1 MVAEPQA
8 VEPSPAEPAPSPA
21 EPASHAARRRLI
33 TRPLL
38 INLPEDSD
46 PRRNLFHFEQEMA
59 EQFAKNR
66 LSSYAVIPVLI
77 LSMGVAIGVLGSLL
91 MAVGWVAVTLGVHT
105 FAMLASRKFL
115 NEGIANTSLY
125 LWKRRFLHR
134 DLAYGLAWAIF
145 PLLIPPSFDAE
156 MAGGVAVIRL
166 AAVIVVLSVGALLS
180 SPIPAAAVA
189 STLPIA
195 LCMAAVHIVEPTFF
209 NIAIALCTLTAEI
222 LFLYLTHH
230 LYEQNARSLAYRAEK
245 DAIFAELE
253 QAKAVSD
260 ESRRRAEAANMAKS
274 QFLATMSHELR
285 TPLNA
290 ILGFS
295 DLMRG
300 ELLGPIGNEAY
311 KTYLD
316 DIHSSGQHL
325 LRIINDILDLSRIEA
340 GKRSLRE
347 ELTSLSE
354 VAREAC
360 SLLHLKARQKE
371 ITVKEVLED
380 ALPKIIIDEQAI
392 RQVVLNLVSNALKFT
407 PQGGEITLK
416 VGRTASGGQ
425 YISVR
430 DNGPGIPEDEIPVV
444 LSAFGQGAISI
455 KTAEQGT
462 GLGIPI
468 VQALIHLHGGNFTLR
483 SKVGVGTEAIA
494 TFPAKRAV
502 SAFTRAVRPRPP
514 AELRKHVSLRKAG

>member
-1 MVAEPQA
+1 MASVSEA
-8 VEPSPAEPAPSPA
+8 VSASPSESESP
-21 EPASHAARRRLI
+21 AARRRLI
-33 TRPLL
+33 TRALL
-38 INLPEDSD
+38 RHLPVNSD
-46 PRRNLFHFEQEMA
+46 PRRNLFHFDQEMA

-66 LSSYAVIPVLI
+66 LSSYAVVPLLVLI
-77 LSMGVAIGVLGSLL
+77 MGAVIGWLGNFYAAI
-91 MAVGWVAVTLGVHT
+91 AWVALILLVHLY
-105 FAMLASRKFL
+105 AMSASRSFL
-115 NEGIANTSLY
+115 REGLANATLY
-125 LWKRRFLHR
+125 IWKRRFVHR
-134 DLAYGLAWAIF
+134 DLAYGLSWAIF
-145 PLLIPPSFDAE
+145 PLLIAPGADPE
-156 MAGGVAVIRL
+156 TAGGIAIIRL
-166 AAVIVVLSVGALLS
+166 AAVIVVLAVGALLS
-180 SPIPAAAVA
+180 APIPAAAVA
-189 STLPIA
+189 ATLPIS
-195 LCMAAVHIVEPTFF
+195 LSMAAVHLFDPNFL
-209 NIAIALCTLTAEI
+209 NITISICTLTAEI
-222 LFLYLTHH
+222 LFLYLTSH

-260 ESRRRAEAANMAKS
+260 EARRRAEAANMAKS

-300 ELLGPIGNEAY
+300 EMLGPIGNEAY
-311 KTYLD
+311 KSYLD

-340 GKRSLRE
+340 GKRALRE
-347 ELTSLSE
+347 ELTSLAE

-360 SLLHLKARQKE
+360 SLLDLKARQKSIAIKE
-371 ITVKEVLED
+371 IFED
-380 ALPKIIIDEQAI
+380 GLSKIVIDEQAI

-407 PQGGEITLK
+407 PESGEITVK
-416 VGRTASGGQ
+416 VGRTTSGGQ

-430 DNGPGIPEDEIPVV
+430 DNGPGIPENELPVV
-444 LSAFGQGAISI
+444 LSAFGQGAISL

-468 VQALIHLHGGNFTLR
+468 VQALIHQHGGNFTLR

-494 TFPAKRAV
+494 TLPAKRVV
-502 SAFTRAVRPRPP
+502 SAFSRDLRPDAGKRIRPP
-514 AELRKHVSLRKAG
+514 RSLRRAG

>member
-1 MVAEPQA
+1 MVAETEA
-8 VEPSPAEPAPSPA
+8 VSPSPAETASPGV
-21 EPASHAARRRLI
+21 RRRLI
-33 TRPLL
+33 TRALL
-38 INLPEDSD
+38 SNLPEDSD
-46 PRRNLFHFEQEMA
+46 PKRNLFHFEQEMA

-66 LSSYAVIPVLI
+66 LSSYAVVPVLAI
-77 LSMGVAIGVLGSLL
+77 SMGVAIAVLGSPL
-91 MAVGWVAVTLGVHT
+91 MAAAWVVLVLGVHVY
-105 FAMLASRKFL
+105 AMSASRSFL
-115 NEGIANTSLY
+115 SEGLEKSSLY
-125 LWKRRFLHR
+125 LWKRRMVHR

-145 PLLIPPSFDAE
+145 PLLIPLQVDPK
-156 MAGGVAVIRL
+156 MGGGIAVIRL
-166 AAVIVVLSVGALLS
+166 AAVLIVISVGALLS

-195 LCMAAVHIVEPTFF
+195 LCMAAVHIVEPNFF
-209 NIAIALCTLTAEI
+209 NITIAVCTLTAEI
-222 LFLYLTHH
+222 LFLYMTRH

-245 DAIFAELE
+245 DALFGELE

-260 ESRRRAEAANMAKS
+260 EARRRAEAANMAKS

-300 ELLGPIGNEAY
+300 EMLGPIGNEAY

-340 GKRSLRE
+340 GKRVLRE
-347 ELTSLSE
+347 ELTSLTE
-354 VAREAC
+354 VTREAC

-371 ITVKEVLED
+371 ITVNEVFED
-380 ALPKIIIDEQAI
+380 NLPKIVIDEQAM

-407 PQGGEITLK
+407 PQGGEVTVK
-416 VGRTASGGQ
+416 VGRTQAGGQ
-425 YISVR
+425 YVSVR
-430 DNGPGIPEDEIPVV
+430 DNGPGIPEEEIPIV
-444 LSAFGQGAISI
+444 LSAFGQGSISI

-462 GLGIPI
+462 GLGVPI

-494 TFPAKRAV
+494 TLPAKRVV
-502 SAFTRAVRPRPP
+502 STFNRPMRSRAP
-514 AELRKHVSLRKAG
+514 AELRRAVSMRKAG

>member
-1 MVAEPQA
+1 MVAKEGA
-8 VEPSPAEPAPSPA
+8 VAASASVPE
-21 EPASHAARRRLI
+21 SHAARRRMI
-33 TRPLL
+33 MRALL
-38 INLPEDSD
+38 SQLPENSD
-46 PRRNLFHFEQEMA
+46 PRRKLFHFDQEMA

-66 LSSYAVIPVLI
+66 LSSYAVIPVLAI
-77 LSMGVAIGVLGSLL
+77 SMGVAIAVLGSPR
-91 MAVGWVAVTLGVHT
+91 MAAAWVATVLALHAYALSASRHFLREGLE
-105 FAMLASRKFL
+105 LAS
-115 NEGIANTSLY
+115 LY
-125 LWKRRFLHR
+125 VWKRRFVNR

-145 PLLIPPSFDAE
+145 PLLVPTGLTVE
-156 MAGGVAVIRL
+156 MASGIAVIRL

-189 STLPIA
+189 GTLPIA
-195 LCMAAVHIVEPTFF
+195 LCMAAVHIIDPTFF
-209 NIAIALCTLTAEI
+209 NITIALCTLTAEI
-222 LFLYLTHH
+222 LFLYLTSH

-245 DAIFAELE
+245 DALFAELE

-260 ESRRRAEAANMAKS
+260 ELRRRAEGANMAKS

-300 ELLGPIGNEAY
+300 EMLGPIGNEAY
-311 KTYLD
+311 RTYLD
-316 DIHSSGQHL
+316 DIYSSGQHL

-340 GKRSLRE
+340 GKRTLRE
-347 ELTSLSE
+347 ELTSLTE

-360 SLLHLKARQKE
+360 SLLHLKARQKA
-371 ITVKEVLED
+371 IDVKEIFEEN
-380 ALPKIIIDEQAI
+380 LPKIVIDEQAM

-407 PQGGEITLK
+407 PENGEVTVK
-416 VGRTASGGQ
+416 VGRTKSGGQ
-425 YISVR
+425 YVAVR
-430 DNGPGIPEDEIPVV
+430 DNGPGIPKEEIPIV

-468 VQALIHLHGGNFTLR
+468 VQALIHMHGGNFTLR
-483 SKVGVGTEAIA
+483 SRVGEGTEAIA
-494 TFPAKRAV
+494 TLPAKRVV
-502 SAFTRAVRPRPP
+502 SAFTRAVRPRVP
-514 AELRKHVSLRKAG
+514 AELRRTSLRKAS

>member
-1 MVAEPQA
+1 MVAI
-8 VEPSPAEPAPSPA
+8 SPEAPH
-21 EPASHAARRRLI
+21 ASTPIPESRAARRRLI
-33 TRPLL
+33 TRALL
-38 INLPEDSD
+38 SHLPETRD
-46 PRRNLFHFEQEMA
+46 PRRNLFHFDQEMA

-66 LSSYAVIPVLI
+66 LSSYAVIPILVVSMGIAIMVLGTAWKAILWMVVI
-77 LSMGVAIGVLGSLL
+77 LSLHAY
-91 MAVGWVAVTLGVHT
+91 
-105 FAMLASRKFL
+105 AMVASRAFL
-115 NEGIANTSLY
+115 QEGLQNASLY
-125 LWKRRFLHR
+125 IWKRRFVHR
-134 DLAYGLAWAIF
+134 DLAYGLAWAVF
-145 PLLIPPSFDAE
+145 PLLIPPSLDLQT
-156 MAGGVAVIRL
+156 AGGIAVIRL

-195 LCMAAVHIVEPTFF
+195 LCMAAVHIIEPNFF
-209 NIAIALCTLTAEI
+209 NMSVALCTLTAEI
-222 LFLYLTHH
+222 LFLYLTSH
-230 LYEQNARSLAYRAEK
+230 LYEQDAKSLAYRAEK

-260 ESRRRAEAANMAKS
+260 EARRRAEAANMAKS

-300 ELLGPIGNEAY
+300 EMLGPIGNEAY
-311 KTYLD
+311 KTYLE

-340 GKRSLRE
+340 GKRALRE

-371 ITVKEVLED
+371 ITVKEVLEEN
-380 ALPKIIIDEQAI
+380 LPKIVIDEQAM

-407 PQGGEITLK
+407 PNGGEVTVK
-416 VGRTASGGQ
+416 VGRTKSGGQ
-425 YISVR
+425 YVSVR
-430 DNGPGIPEDEIPVV
+430 DNGPGIPEAEIPVV

-483 SKVGVGTEAIA
+483 SRVGEGTEAIA
-494 TFPAKRAV
+494 TLPAKRV
-502 SAFTRAVRPRPP
+502 ISAFTRAVRARPP
-514 AELRKHVSLRKAG
+514 AELRRTTSMRKAS

>member
-1 MVAEPQA
+1 M
-8 VEPSPAEPAPSPA
+8 
-21 EPASHAARRRLI
+21 
-33 TRPLL
+33 
-38 INLPEDSD
+38 
-46 PRRNLFHFEQEMA
+46 
-59 EQFAKNR
+59 
-66 LSSYAVIPVLI
+66 
-77 LSMGVAIGVLGSLL
+77 
-91 MAVGWVAVTLGVHT
+91 LGVHG
-105 FAMLASRKFL
+105 FATSASQRFL
-115 NEGIANTSLY
+115 REGTLHTSLSG
-125 LWKRRFLHR
+125 WRQRFVHR
-134 DLAYGLAWAIF
+134 DLAYGLCWAIF
-145 PLLIPPSFDAE
+145 PLLLPPRAE
-156 MAGGVAVIRL
+156 EDFADGTGIIRL
-166 AAVIVVLSVGALLS
+166 AAVMVVLSVGAILS

-195 LCMAAVHIVEPTFF
+195 LCMAAVHILEPTFF
-209 NIAIALCTLTAEI
+209 NVMVALCTLTAEI
-222 LFLYLTHH
+222 LFLHLASH
-230 LYEQNARSLAYRAEK
+230 LYDQNVQNLAYRAEK

-260 ESRRRAEAANMAKS
+260 EARRRAEVANRAKS

-295 DLMRG
+295 ELMRG
-300 ELLGPIGNEAY
+300 EMLGPIGNPAY
-311 KTYLD
+311 KAYLD

-340 GKRSLRE
+340 GKRELRE
-347 ELTSLSE
+347 ELASLPE
-354 VAREAC
+354 IAHEAC
-360 SLLHLKARQKE
+360 SLLDLKAREKE
-371 ITVKEVLED
+371 IRVVEIFEED
-380 ALPKIIIDEQAI
+380 LSKVVVDEQAM

-407 PQGGEITLK
+407 PAGGEVTVK
-416 VGRTASGGQ
+416 VGRTQAGGQ

-455 KTAEQGT
+455 KQAEQGT

-494 TFPAKRAV
+494 MLPAKRVV
-502 SAFTRAVRPRPP
+502 SAFMRGARRRRRSGPSLLLRPASIRRA
-514 AELRKHVSLRKAG
+514 S

>member
-1 MVAEPQA
+1 MASSSEA
-8 VEPSPAEPAPSPA
+8 VSASPPET
-21 EPASHAARRRLI
+21 ESHAVRRRLI
-33 TRPLL
+33 MRALL
-38 INLPEDSD
+38 GHLPANSD
-46 PRRNLFHFEQEMA
+46 PRRNLFHFDQEMA

-66 LSSYAVIPVLI
+66 LSSYAVIPFLVLI
-77 LSMGVAIGVLGSLL
+77 MGAAIGLLGNPY
-91 MAVGWVAVTLGVHT
+91 AAAGWVVLVLLIHT
-105 FAMLASRKFL
+105 YAMSASRRFL
-115 NEGIANTSLY
+115 REGLAKGGLY
-125 LWKRRFLHR
+125 LWKRRFVHR
-134 DLAYGLAWAIF
+134 DLAYGLAWAVF
-145 PLLIPPSFDAE
+145 PLLIPPGADAE
-156 MAGGVAVIRL
+156 MAGAIAIIRL
-166 AAVIVVLSVGALLS
+166 AAVIVVLALGALLS
-180 SPIPAAAVA
+180 APVPAAAVA

-195 LCMAAVHIVEPTFF
+195 LCMAAVHLLDPTFL
-209 NIAIALCTLTAEI
+209 NIIIAISTLTAEI
-222 LFLYLTHH
+222 LFLYLTSH

-260 ESRRRAEAANMAKS
+260 EARRRAEAANMAKS

-300 ELLGPIGNEAY
+300 EMLGPIGNEAY
-311 KTYLD
+311 RSYLD

-340 GKRSLRE
+340 GKRALRE

-360 SLLHLKARQKE
+360 SLLDLKARQKSITIKE
-371 ITVKEVLED
+371 ILEEGL
-380 ALPKIIIDEQAI
+380 AKIVIDEQAM

-407 PQGGEITLK
+407 PEGGEVTVK
-416 VGRTASGGQ
+416 VGRTQAGGQ

-430 DNGPGIPEDEIPVV
+430 DNGPGIPENELPIV

-483 SKVGVGTEAIA
+483 SKLGVGTEAIA
-494 TFPAKRAV
+494 TLPAKRVV
-502 SAFTRAVRPRPP
+502 SAFAREVRSSGARRIRAPM
-514 AELRKHVSLRKAG
+514 SLRRAS

>member
-1 MVAEPQA
+1 M
-8 VEPSPAEPAPSPA
+8 S
-21 EPASHAARRRLI
+21 
-33 TRPLL
+33 
-38 INLPEDSD
+38 
-46 PRRNLFHFEQEMA
+46 
-59 EQFAKNR
+59 
-66 LSSYAVIPVLI
+66 
-77 LSMGVAIGVLGSLL
+77 
-91 MAVGWVAVTLGVHT
+91 
-105 FAMLASRKFL
+105 ASRQFL
-115 NEGIANTSLY
+115 REGLESASLY
-125 LWKRRFLHR
+125 VWKRRFVHR
-134 DLAYGLAWAIF
+134 DLAYGLAWSIF
-145 PLLIPPSFDAE
+145 PLLIPSGMTPETA
-156 MAGGVAVIRL
+156 AGIAVVRL

-195 LCMAAVHIVEPTFF
+195 LCMAAVHIIDPTFF
-209 NIAIALCTLTAEI
+209 NITVALCTLTAEI
-222 LFLYLTHH
+222 LFLYLTSH
-230 LYEQNARSLAYRAEK
+230 LYEQHARSLAYRAEK
-245 DAIFAELE
+245 DALFAELE

-274 QFLATMSHELR
+274 QFLANMSHELR

-300 ELLGPIGNEAY
+300 EMLGPIGNEAY
-311 KTYLD
+311 KTYLE

-340 GKRSLRE
+340 GKRALRE
-347 ELTSLSE
+347 ELTSLTE

-360 SLLHLKARQKE
+360 SLLHLKARQKD
-371 ITVKEVLED
+371 ITVKEILEED
-380 ALPKIIIDEQAI
+380 LPKIVIDEQAM

-407 PQGGEITLK
+407 PEKGEVTVK
-416 VGRTASGGQ
+416 VGRTKSGGQ
-425 YISVR
+425 YIAVR

-468 VQALIHLHGGNFTLR
+468 VQALMHLHGGNFTLR
-483 SKVGVGTEAIA
+483 SRVGEGTEAIA
-494 TFPAKRAV
+494 TLPAKRVV
-502 SAFTRAVRPRPP
+502 SAFTRAVRPRVP
-514 AELRKHVSLRKAG
+514 AELRRTSLRRAS

>member
-1 MVAEPQA
+1 MASGKEA
-8 VEPSPAEPAPSPA
+8 AAASAPATTSRGV
-21 EPASHAARRRLI
+21 RRRLI
-33 TRPLL
+33 TRALL
-38 INLPEDSD
+38 RNLPEASD

-66 LSSYAVIPVLI
+66 LSSYAVVPVLVVI
-77 LSMGVAIGVLGSLL
+77 MGVAIGMLGNLYAAICWVL
-91 MAVGWVAVTLGVHT
+91 VTLAVHAY
-105 FAMLASRKFL
+105 AMSAS
-115 NEGIANTSLY
+115 
-125 LWKRRFLHR
+125 RRFLRDGLANATLYVWKQRFVHR
-134 DLAYGLAWAIF
+134 DLAYGLTWAVF
-145 PLLIPPSFDAE
+145 PLLLPPSADVE
-156 MAGGVAVIRL
+156 TAGTIAIIRL

-189 STLPIA
+189 STVPIA
-195 LCMAAVHIVEPTFF
+195 LCMAIVHMLEPTFF
-209 NIAIALCTLTAEI
+209 NIMVALCTLTAEI
-222 LFLYLTHH
+222 LFLHLTSH
-230 LYEQNARSLAYRAEK
+230 LYDQNARSLAYRAEK

-253 QAKAVSD
+253 QSKAVSD
-260 ESRRRAEAANMAKS
+260 EARRRAEAANMAKS

-300 ELLGPIGNEAY
+300 EMLGPVGNEAY
-311 KTYLD
+311 KTYLS

-340 GKRSLRE
+340 GKRELRE
-347 ELTSLSE
+347 ELSSLTE
-354 VAREAC
+354 IAREAC
-360 SLLHLKARQKE
+360 SLLDLKARQKE
-371 ITVKEVLED
+371 IEVSEFFD
-380 ALPKIIIDEQAI
+380 GELPRIVVDEQAM
-392 RQVVLNLVSNALKFT
+392 RQVILNLVSNALKFT
-407 PQGGEITLK
+407 PKGGEVTVK
-416 VGRTASGGQ
+416 VGRTQSGGQ
-425 YISVR
+425 YVSVR
-430 DNGPGIPEDEIPVV
+430 DNGPGIPEAEIPVV

-468 VQALIHLHGGNFTLR
+468 VQALIHQHGGNFTLR

-494 TFPAKRAV
+494 TLPPKRIV

-514 AELRKHVSLRKAG
+514 AELRKTVSLRKAG

>member
-1 MVAEPQA
+1 MVAEPAAEQEA
-8 VEPSPAEPAPSPA
+8 VVPIAA

-33 TRPLL
+33 TRALL
-38 INLPEDSD
+38 SNLPEDSD
-46 PRRNLFHFEQEMA
+46 PRRNLFQFEQEMA

-66 LSSYAVIPVLI
+66 LSSYAVIPVLV
-77 LSMGVAIGVLGSLL
+77 LTMGIAIGVLGNPVL
-91 MAVGWVAVTLGVHT
+91 AVAWVVVILGVHVY
-105 FAMLASRKFL
+105 AMSASRHFL
-115 NEGIANTSLY
+115 NEGLAASSLY
-125 LWKRRFLHR
+125 IWKRRLVHR
-134 DLAYGLAWAIF
+134 DLAYGLAWAVF
-145 PLLIPPSFDAE
+145 PLLIPASIDQE
-156 MAGGVAVIRL
+156 LAGGIAVIRL
-166 AAVIVVLSVGALLS
+166 AAVMVVLSVGALLS

-195 LCMAAVHIVEPTFF
+195 LSMAAVHIIVPNFF
-209 NIAIALCTLTAEI
+209 NITIALCTLTVEI
-222 LFLYLTHH
+222 LFLYMTRH

-260 ESRRRAEAANMAKS
+260 EARRRAEAANMAKS

-300 ELLGPIGNEAY
+300 EMLGPIGNEAY

-340 GKRSLRE
+340 GKRTLRE
-347 ELTSLSE
+347 ELTSLAE

-360 SLLHLKARQKE
+360 SLLHLKAMQKE
-371 ITVKEVLED
+371 ITINEILEES
-380 ALPKIIIDEQAI
+380 LPKIIIDEQAM
-392 RQVVLNLVSNALKFT
+392 RQVILNLLSNALKFT
-407 PQGGEITLK
+407 PQGGEVTVK
-416 VGRTASGGQ
+416 VGRTNSGGQ

-430 DNGPGIPEDEIPVV
+430 DNGPGIPEEEIPVV

-462 GLGIPI
+462 GLGVPI

-494 TFPAKRAV
+494 TLPSKRVV
-502 SAFTRAVRPRPP
+502 SAFTRSVRPRPP
-514 AELRKHVSLRKAG
+514 AELRKAGARRKAG